1 MCLSHHRFN
10 VMTFWS
16 LFQHELLDFHLQ
28 FGIGLLQ
35 GAHLIQVVGQPVIQA
50 LHCLF
55 IISAGGVVFEAG
67 AQRVEAIAQRDG
79 AGQVADRGRGFGEDA
94 ASAVPHRRVGERLLA

>member
-1 MCLSHHRFN
+1 MKTFLNICFFLKKQPRETDLLPNGMCLSHHRLD
-10 VMTFWS
+10 VMIFWS
-16 LFQHELLDFHLQ
+16 PFQHELLDFHLQ

-35 GAHLIQVVGQPVIQA
+35 GVHLIQVVGQSVVQA

-67 AQRVEAIAQRDG
+67 AQRVEAIAQ
-79 AGQVADRGRGFGEDA
+79 
-94 ASAVPHRRVGERLLA
+94 